1 MKPEKYSHETATRT
15 LKKFQSDFIQTNQF
29 SRIHKIFIK
38 RQRTNF
44 VIWLILRDV
53 WWTVVD
59 VIHCN
64 VLLYLYVHNKCLI
77 TKLVCHHFILR
88 NLRVDYFPSTYL
100 YPCFSGR
107 TPAEWSAT
115 CGTCATSSVIDFLP
129 AFHYCSFAPPSPPH
143 SLIWT
148 SKAYFI
154 ISEDC
159 WNNFM
164 Q

>member
-59 VIHCN
+59 IIHCN
-64 VLLYLYVHNKCLI
+64 VLYLYVHNKCLI
-77 TKLVCHHFILR
+77 TKLVYRHFILK
-88 NLRVDYFPSTYL
+88 NLRVGYFPSTYL

-107 TPAEWSAT
+107 CAT
-115 CGTCATSSVIDFLP
+115 CGTYATSFVNDFLP
-129 AFHYCSFAPPSPPH
+129 AFHYCLFAPPPPSPH
-143 SLIWT
+143 SFIWT
-148 SKAYFI
+148 SKEYFT